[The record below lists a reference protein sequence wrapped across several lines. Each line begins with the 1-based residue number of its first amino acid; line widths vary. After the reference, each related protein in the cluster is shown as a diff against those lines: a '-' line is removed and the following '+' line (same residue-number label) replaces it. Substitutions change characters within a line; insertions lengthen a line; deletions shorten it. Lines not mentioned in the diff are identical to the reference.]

1 MQLCSTW
8 FCWWNCLTWFGVW
21 FAQEQRNAHVRR
33 NALRICSQTT
43 VMNLIC
49 WLIQWLHLPLKQ
61 TVRQTEARTALRS
74 CSPSSPVM
82 GGSPLLALRERLCG
96 CSRVYVWE
104 ISNDERMPFQVWT
117 RGASVQCPTLTPY
130 ARTHMLIRRH
140 THLCM
145 RVCVCVCVWVCTFI
159 HTYNFVIDPYVLVHG
174 HLTYMYS
181 HIQRFATQPVEMY
194 CDWWLWFS
202 HLATIWARGSY
213 VDTSPSSVLFPLIF
227 PSSLSQSERASLF
240 CSACL

>member
-1 MQLCSTW
+1 MTQFPILPLWSVLSGKSAS
-8 FCWWNCLTWFGVW
+8 WNMVSGLPGTDIRSLPFFVCPHIWELHAFGHNFPVEITCNYVLHG
-21 FAQEQRNAHVRR
+21 FVDETVSRGLESDSPRSAHVRR
-33 NALRICSQTT
+33 NALRICSQTI

-96 CSRVYVWE
+96 CSHVYVWE

-130 ARTHMLIRRH
+130 ARTHMLPRRH
-140 THLCM
+140 THSCVRLC
-145 RVCVCVCVWVCTFI
+145 V
-159 HTYNFVIDPYVLVHG
+159 YVYT
-174 HLTYMYS
+174 HL
-181 HIQRFATQPVEMY
+181 
-194 CDWWLWFS
+194 
-202 HLATIWARGSY
+202 
-213 VDTSPSSVLFPLIF
+213 
-227 PSSLSQSERASLF
+227 
-240 CSACL
+240 